1 MNIKVFR
8 EFIEELIGQ
17 GIRVET
23 LKLSQVNES
32 IKLYK
37 VLNQ

>member
-1 MNIKVFR
+1 MNTKLFKK
-8 EFIEELIGQ
+8 FIEELRGQ

>member
-1 MNIKVFR
+1 MSVKAFKK
-8 EFIEELIGQ
+8 FIEELRVQ

-37 VLNQ
+37 VLNH

>member
-1 MNIKVFR
+1 MNTKLFKKFIDELIEQGIKVER
-8 EFIEELIGQ
+8 LN
-17 GIRVET
+17 
-23 LKLSQVNES
+23 LSQVSES